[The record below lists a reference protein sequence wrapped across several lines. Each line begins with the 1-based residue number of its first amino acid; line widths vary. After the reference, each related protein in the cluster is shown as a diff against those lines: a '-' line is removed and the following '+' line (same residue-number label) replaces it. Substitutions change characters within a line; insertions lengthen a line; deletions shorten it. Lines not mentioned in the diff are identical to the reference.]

1 MTRRD
6 ISHFFAI
13 KTFASSDSSR
23 GGGGGKKK
31 KVYHIYIYNIQTPL
45 CINKNAREIKGLSL

>member
-1 MTRRD
+1 MTRRERD

-13 KTFASSDSSR
+13 KSFASSDSSR

-31 KVYHIYIYNIQTPL
+31 KVYHIYIVYNIQTPL
-45 CINKNAREIKGLSL
+45 CINKN